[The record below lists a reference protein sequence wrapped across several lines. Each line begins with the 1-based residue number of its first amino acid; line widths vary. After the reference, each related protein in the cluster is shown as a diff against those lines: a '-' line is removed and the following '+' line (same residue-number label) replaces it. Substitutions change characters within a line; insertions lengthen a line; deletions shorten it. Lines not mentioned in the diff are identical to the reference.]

1 MGLDMKQVKDLYPS
15 IQSRVKTSRVTYFC
29 HINLSGCLLVCIWWI
44 FGPTFVELPAPES
57 KIPQIFA
64 FPRALLKGDRKRDQ
78 GTSKMPTYLNL
89 TSWWLIWPCT
99 NELWNLSPIL
109 FSKLVQ
115 MCPCSWELSPD
126 SSPGR
131 TDLKSALLWH
141 RNVKSVKTGEFL
153 NHKIALVHLM
163 S

>member
-1 MGLDMKQVKDLYPS
+1 MGLSIKQVKDLYPS
-15 IQSRVKTSRVTYFC
+15 IQSRVKTSGVTCFC
-29 HINLSGCLLVCIWWI
+29 HISLSGCLLVCIWWI
-44 FGPTFVELPAPES
+44 FGPYFCRIASSRIKDSLN
-57 KIPQIFA
+57 
-64 FPRALLKGDRKRDQ
+64 FPRALLKGDKKRDQ
-78 GTSKMPTYLNL
+78 ATSKMLTYLNL
-89 TSWWLIWPCT
+89 MSWWLIWLCT

-115 MCPCSWELSPD
+115 MCPCSWESSPG

-131 TDLKSALLWH
+131 TNLKSALLWH